1 MTKANI
7 SNNVVDGLTILD
19 LSRVLAGPYC
29 TQVLADHG
37 AEVIKVESPIGD
49 HTRYWGPPI
58 QDGTAAYFTGL
69 NRNKRSISLD
79 LTTDDGKGI
88 LLKLIESADVLIEN
102 FKPGTME
109 KWGLGYENVL
119 KDRFPTLVYCK
130 ISGFGETG
138 PLGGLPGYDAVIQA
152 MSGLMSINGEENSTP
167 LRIGIPIVDIACGLY
182 ASVGILMALNERASS
197 GAGQLIDISLF
208 DTALS
213 IVHPHAANYLMS
225 EVDPVP
231 SGNAHPNISPY
242 DKFPTRTCDI
252 YLGIGNDSAFRSLC
266 AHLKID
272 SVAEDPRF
280 GSNEKRVLNKSAL
293 RSILVESMQGFD
305 GQELADQLLRAGL
318 AAGPVRTVREALA
331 SEQAISNGCMLEAD
345 DYRGVSTP
353 LHMQRPTA
361 SGLKHKPPRLGEHTR
376 EVLRELGFD
385 SQQIDQ
391 LFNDAV
397 VKENDA

>member
-1 MTKANI
+1 MAANNL
-7 SNNVVDGLTILD
+7 NNVVDGLTVLD

-49 HTRYWGPPI
+49 HTRYWGPPSKEE
-58 QDGTAAYFTGL
+58 TAAYFTGL
-69 NRNKRSISLD
+69 NRNKRSISID
-79 LTTDDGKGI
+79 LNTKDGKDI

-109 KWGLGYENVL
+109 KWGLGYEDVL
-119 KDRFPTLVYCK
+119 KDRFPALVYCK
-130 ISGFGETG
+130 ILGFGENG

-152 MSGLMSINGEENSTP
+152 ISGLMSINGEENSTP

-182 ASVGILMALNERASS
+182 ASVGILMALNERANS
-197 GAGQLIDISLF
+197 GVGQLIDIALF

-213 IVHPHAANYLMS
+213 ILHPHAANFLMS
-225 EVDPVP
+225 GTDPIP

-266 AHLKID
+266 AHLKVD
-272 SVAEDPRF
+272 SVADDPRF
-280 GSNEKRVLNKSAL
+280 GSNEKRVLNKAAL
-293 RSILVESMQGFD
+293 RSILVEALKDLD
-305 GQELADQLLRAGL
+305 GQELADQLLRIGL

-331 SEQAISNGCMLEAD
+331 SEQAISNGCVLEAD
-345 DYRGVSTP
+345 EYRGVSTP

-361 SGLKHKPPRLGEHTR
+361 SGVKRQPPQLGQHTR
-376 EVLRELGFD
+376 EVLVELGFD
-385 SQQIDQ
+385 SQQIGQ
-391 LFNDAV
+391 LIADAV
-397 VKENDA
+397 VKDHDA